1 MSMTNLVLQE
11 MTAPTVLSAQA
22 GRVSLEA
29 QHEELSQVR
38 VADTPPHHGEEAHFL
53 MGQLGPGK
61 DLVGGSLPPPHERV
75 RTD

>member
-11 MTAPTVLSAQA
+11 MTAPAVLSAQA

-38 VADTPPHHGEEAHFL
+38 VADTPPT
-53 MGQLGPGK
+53 MGRKPISLWGSWVQGRTWW
-61 DLVGGSLPPPHERV
+61 VGHSHPCTRG
-75 RTD
+75 